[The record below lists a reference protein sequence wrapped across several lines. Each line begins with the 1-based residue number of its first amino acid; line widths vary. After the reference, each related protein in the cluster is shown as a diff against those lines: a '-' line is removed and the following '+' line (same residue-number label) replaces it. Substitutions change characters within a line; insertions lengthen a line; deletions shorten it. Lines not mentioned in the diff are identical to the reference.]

1 MAIFRKRFDLKV
13 SVYSRSSCLV
23 ALGLALPA
31 VTFAVEFNA
40 EFLNN
45 EGGAPVELKYF
56 ENGNSVSPGTY
67 SVDIHLNQIMIR
79 REDVVFSAD
88 PETGS
93 VRPIIRMGLLKEIGV
108 DIARL
113 TRDKLI
119 PANLENNTPLNVAE
133 LIPGASVEFDVN
145 SLSLL
150 VSIPQLYVQRHSRGY
165 VDPSLWDDGVTALFS
180 NYQANF
186 TRNTNFGQ
194 NSDYRYLGLRNGFNL
209 FGWRLRND
217 SSLSGGTGMRNK
229 FSSNRTYVERDIR
242 ALKGTLSL
250 GELYTSA
257 QGDAFESVRMRG
269 VQLQSDIGMLPD
281 NEISYTPVV
290 RGIAETN
297 ATVEVSQNGF
307 VIYSTNVPPGAFEIT
322 DIYPSGSNGDLE
334 VKIIEADGRQ
344 RSFKQSYSYLPVM
357 TRKGNLRYGLAA
369 GEYHNDGQPSVNLLQ
384 GSAVYGLSDRVT
396 GFGGLLAVEKYNATN
411 LGLGFNT
418 PLGGL
423 SADVTHSQSRT
434 RRGGRNQGQSLR
446 LLYSKTI
453 NATETSFTVVGYRY
467 STEGYRTL
475 SQHIDDMS
483 DESYLY
489 GSSSSRQKSR
499 IDLTVNQTLFRRSSL
514 YLTAGETT
522 YWNRPGS
529 SRRVQFGF
537 SSGIKR
543 ASYSLAVSRTQETG
557 SFGRSDT
564 QFTAAVSIPLGGSAR
579 SSQVYANAVSSQHG
593 DSSLN
598 TGISGYLD
606 EANAFNY
613 SAQANYSK
621 DGGNSGSVGL
631 GWDTSKAKLSAN
643 YSQGRD
649 NKQINLGA
657 SGSVVVHPGGS
668 DLRPAGGG
676 NVRPGGGSGGWRR
689 RPRRLLFGSH
699 RRPWL
704 CRAPLHATLS
714 LQLGEPGYQYPW
726 KRYRDQRQHANGR
739 ADPGRRGCQ
748 AFLRGVRSAGAV
760 RPEHGVWRKDSLRC
774 TGIRQGRA
782 GRGNG
787 RQPVPFA
794 GVRYRGPGAPVH
806 SLERWLLFSRLSV
819 AAQEQ
824 GPDVRTSCAQLPS
837 VLDLK
842 CPRCSRVKSKG
853 EDFSG
858 EHRARGQAAAH
869 SSSIMLNRSGVLP
882 RVSKRSNHCLAAN
895 PPAKPVRP
903 PEAPITLWQG
913 ATMDSGFRPLAAPTA
928 RTALGLPICTAISV

>member
-1 MAIFRKRFDLKV
+1 M
-13 SVYSRSSCLV
+13 

-93 VRPIIRMGLLKEIGV
+93 VRPVVRVGLLKEIGV

-119 PANLENNTPLNVAE
+119 PDNLENNTPLNVAE
-133 LIPGASVEFDVN
+133 LIPGASIEFDVN

-396 GFGGLLAVEKYNATN
+396 GFGGLLAAEKYNATN

-418 PLGGL
+418 PLGGF

-483 DESYLY
+483 EESYLY

-564 QFTAAVSIPLGGSAR
+564 QFTASVSIPLGGSAR

-657 SGSVVVHPGGS
+657 SGSVVVHSGGVTFGQPVGETFGLVEVPEVGGVGLDGYSSVRTDGRGYAVLPYMQPYRYNWVNLDTNTLGS
-668 DLRPAGGG
+668 DTEISDSTQMAVPTRGA
-676 NVRPGGGSGGWRR
+676 VI
-689 RPRRLLFGSH
+689 
-699 RRPWL
+699 
-704 CRAPLHATLS
+704 A
-714 LQLGEPGYQYPW
+714 
-726 KRYRDQRQHANGR
+726 KRFSAES
-739 ADPGRRGCQ
+739 GRR
-748 AFLRGVRSAGAV
+748 AV
-760 RPEHGVWRKDSLRC
+760 RPEHGLWRKDSLRC

-806 SLERWLLFSRLSV
+806 SLERWLLFRRLSV

-824 GPDVRTSCAQLPS
+824 GPDLRTSCAQLPS

-842 CPRCSRVKSKG
+842 CHRCSRVKSKG

>member
-1 MAIFRKRFDLKV
+1 
-13 SVYSRSSCLV
+13 
-23 ALGLALPA
+23 
-31 VTFAVEFNA
+31 
-40 EFLNN
+40 
-45 EGGAPVELKYF
+45 
-56 ENGNSVSPGTY
+56 
-67 SVDIHLNQIMIR
+67 
-79 REDVVFSAD
+79 
-88 PETGS
+88 
-93 VRPIIRMGLLKEIGV
+93 
-108 DIARL
+108 
-113 TRDKLI
+113 
-119 PANLENNTPLNVAE
+119 
-133 LIPGASVEFDVN
+133 
-145 SLSLL
+145 
-150 VSIPQLYVQRHSRGY
+150 
-165 VDPSLWDDGVTALFS
+165 
-180 NYQANF
+180 
-186 TRNTNFGQ
+186 
-194 NSDYRYLGLRNGFNL
+194 
-209 FGWRLRND
+209 
-217 SSLSGGTGMRNK
+217 
-229 FSSNRTYVERDIR
+229 
-242 ALKGTLSL
+242 
-250 GELYTSA
+250 TSA

-281 NEISYTPVV
+281 NEIIYTPVV

-396 GFGGLLAVEKYNATN
+396 GFGGLLAAEKYNATN

-418 PLGGL
+418 PLGGF

-483 DESYLY
+483 EESYLY

-564 QFTAAVSIPLGGSAR
+564 QFTASVSIPLGGSAR

-657 SGSVVVHPGGS
+657 SGSVVVHSGGVTFGQPVGETFGLVEVPEVGGVGLDGYSSVRTDGRGYAVLPYMQPYRYNWVNLDTNTLGS
-668 DLRPAGGG
+668 DTEISDSTQMAVPTRGA
-676 NVRPGGGSGGWRR
+676 VI
-689 RPRRLLFGSH
+689 
-699 RRPWL
+699 
-704 CRAPLHATLS
+704 A
-714 LQLGEPGYQYPW
+714 
-726 KRYRDQRQHANGR
+726 KRFSAES
-739 ADPGRRGCQ
+739 GRRVQ
-748 AFLRGVRSAGAV
+748 F
-760 RPEHGVWRKDSLRC
+760 D
-774 TGIRQGRA
+774 
-782 GRGNG
+782 
-787 RQPVPFA
+787 
-794 GVRYRGPGAPVH
+794 
-806 SLERWLLFSRLSV
+806 LS
-819 AAQEQ
+819 
-824 GPDVRTSCAQLPS
+824 
-837 VLDLK
+837 
-842 CPRCSRVKSKG
+842 
-853 EDFSG
+853 
-858 EHRARGQAAAH
+858 
-869 SSSIMLNRSGVLP
+869 
-882 RVSKRSNHCLAAN
+882 
-895 PPAKPVRP
+895 
-903 PEAPITLWQG
+903 
-913 ATMDSGFRPLAAPTA
+913 MDSGGKIPFGAQAY
-928 RTALGLPICTAISV
+928 

>member
-1 MAIFRKRFDLKV
+1 M
-13 SVYSRSSCLV
+13 

-40 EFLNN
+40 EFLSN

-93 VRPIIRMGLLKEIGV
+93 VRPVVRVGLLKEIGV

-119 PANLENNTPLNVAE
+119 PDNLENNTPLNVAE
-133 LIPGASVEFDVN
+133 LIPGASIEFDVN

-396 GFGGLLAVEKYNATN
+396 GFGGLLAAEKYNATN

-418 PLGGL
+418 PLGGF

-483 DESYLY
+483 EESYLY

-564 QFTAAVSIPLGGSAR
+564 QFTASVSIPLGGSAR

-657 SGSVVVHPGGS
+657 SGSVVVHSGGVTFGQPVGETFGLVEVPEVGGVGLDGYSSVRTDGRGYAVLPYMQPYRYNWVNLDTNTLGS
-668 DLRPAGGG
+668 DTEISDSTQMAVPTRGA
-676 NVRPGGGSGGWRR
+676 VI
-689 RPRRLLFGSH
+689 
-699 RRPWL
+699 
-704 CRAPLHATLS
+704 A
-714 LQLGEPGYQYPW
+714 
-726 KRYRDQRQHANGR
+726 KR
-739 ADPGRRGCQ
+739 
-748 AFLRGVRSAGAV
+748 FSAGAV
-760 RPEHGVWRKDSLRC
+760 RPEHGLWRKDSLRC

-806 SLERWLLFSRLSV
+806 SLERWLLFRRLSV

-824 GPDVRTSCAQLPS
+824 GPDLRTSCAQLPS

-842 CPRCSRVKSKG
+842 CHRCSRVKSKG

>member
-1 MAIFRKRFDLKV
+1 
-13 SVYSRSSCLV
+13 
-23 ALGLALPA
+23 
-31 VTFAVEFNA
+31 
-40 EFLNN
+40 
-45 EGGAPVELKYF
+45 
-56 ENGNSVSPGTY
+56 
-67 SVDIHLNQIMIR
+67 
-79 REDVVFSAD
+79 
-88 PETGS
+88 
-93 VRPIIRMGLLKEIGV
+93 
-108 DIARL
+108 
-113 TRDKLI
+113 
-119 PANLENNTPLNVAE
+119 
-133 LIPGASVEFDVN
+133 
-145 SLSLL
+145 
-150 VSIPQLYVQRHSRGY
+150 
-165 VDPSLWDDGVTALFS
+165 
-180 NYQANF
+180 
-186 TRNTNFGQ
+186 
-194 NSDYRYLGLRNGFNL
+194 
-209 FGWRLRND
+209 
-217 SSLSGGTGMRNK
+217 MRNK

-396 GFGGLLAVEKYNATN
+396 GFGGLLAAEKYNATN

-418 PLGGL
+418 PLGGF

-483 DESYLY
+483 EESYLY

-564 QFTAAVSIPLGGSAR
+564 QFTASVSIPLGGSAR

-657 SGSVVVHPGGS
+657 SGSVVVH
-668 DLRPAGGG
+668 
-676 NVRPGGGSGGWRR
+676 
-689 RPRRLLFGSH
+689 
-699 RRPWL
+699 
-704 CRAPLHATLS
+704 
-714 LQLGEPGYQYPW
+714 
-726 KRYRDQRQHANGR
+726 
-739 ADPGRRGCQ
+739 
-748 AFLRGVRSAGAV
+748 
-760 RPEHGVWRKDSLRC
+760 
-774 TGIRQGRA
+774 
-782 GRGNG
+782 
-787 RQPVPFA
+787 
-794 GVRYRGPGAPVH
+794 
-806 SLERWLLFSRLSV
+806 
-819 AAQEQ
+819 
-824 GPDVRTSCAQLPS
+824 
-837 VLDLK
+837 
-842 CPRCSRVKSKG
+842 
-853 EDFSG
+853 SG
-858 EHRARGQAAAH
+858 E
-869 SSSIMLNRSGVLP
+869 
-882 RVSKRSNHCLAAN
+882 
-895 PPAKPVRP
+895 
-903 PEAPITLWQG
+903 
-913 ATMDSGFRPLAAPTA
+913 
-928 RTALGLPICTAISV
+928 

>member
-1 MAIFRKRFDLKV
+1 MAIFRKKFDFEL
-13 SVYSRSSCLV
+13 SVYSRSSCLM

-93 VRPIIRMGLLKEIGV
+93 VRPVVRVGLLKEIGV

-119 PANLENNTPLNVAE
+119 PDNLENNTPLNVAE
-133 LIPGASVEFDVN
+133 LIPGASIEFDVN

-396 GFGGLLAVEKYNATN
+396 GFGGLLAAEKYNATN

-418 PLGGL
+418 PLGGF

-434 RRGGRNQGQSLR
+434 RR
-446 LLYSKTI
+446 
-453 NATETSFTVVGYRY
+453 
-467 STEGYRTL
+467 
-475 SQHIDDMS
+475 
-483 DESYLY
+483 
-489 GSSSSRQKSR
+489 
-499 IDLTVNQTLFRRSSL
+499 
-514 YLTAGETT
+514 
-522 YWNRPGS
+522 
-529 SRRVQFGF
+529 
-537 SSGIKR
+537 
-543 ASYSLAVSRTQETG
+543 
-557 SFGRSDT
+557 
-564 QFTAAVSIPLGGSAR
+564 
-579 SSQVYANAVSSQHG
+579 
-593 DSSLN
+593 
-598 TGISGYLD
+598 
-606 EANAFNY
+606 
-613 SAQANYSK
+613 
-621 DGGNSGSVGL
+621 
-631 GWDTSKAKLSAN
+631 
-643 YSQGRD
+643 
-649 NKQINLGA
+649 
-657 SGSVVVHPGGS
+657 
-668 DLRPAGGG
+668 
-676 NVRPGGGSGGWRR
+676 
-689 RPRRLLFGSH
+689 
-699 RRPWL
+699 
-704 CRAPLHATLS
+704 
-714 LQLGEPGYQYPW
+714 
-726 KRYRDQRQHANGR
+726 
-739 ADPGRRGCQ
+739 
-748 AFLRGVRSAGAV
+748 
-760 RPEHGVWRKDSLRC
+760 
-774 TGIRQGRA
+774 
-782 GRGNG
+782 
-787 RQPVPFA
+787 
-794 GVRYRGPGAPVH
+794 
-806 SLERWLLFSRLSV
+806 
-819 AAQEQ
+819 
-824 GPDVRTSCAQLPS
+824 
-837 VLDLK
+837 
-842 CPRCSRVKSKG
+842 
-853 EDFSG
+853 
-858 EHRARGQAAAH
+858 
-869 SSSIMLNRSGVLP
+869 
-882 RVSKRSNHCLAAN
+882 
-895 PPAKPVRP
+895 
-903 PEAPITLWQG
+903 
-913 ATMDSGFRPLAAPTA
+913 
-928 RTALGLPICTAISV
+928 

>member
-1 MAIFRKRFDLKV
+1 MAIFRKKFDFEL
-13 SVYSRSSCLV
+13 SVYSRSSCLM

-93 VRPIIRMGLLKEIGV
+93 VRPVVRVGLLKEIGV

-119 PANLENNTPLNVAE
+119 PDNLENNTPLNVAE
-133 LIPGASVEFDVN
+133 LIPGASIEFDVN

-396 GFGGLLAVEKYNATN
+396 GFGGLLAAEKYNATN

-418 PLGGL
+418 PLGGF

-483 DESYLY
+483 EESYLY

-564 QFTAAVSIPLGGSAR
+564 QFTASVSIPLGGSAR

-657 SGSVVVHPGGS
+657 SGSVVVHSGGVTFGQPVGETFGLVEVPEVGGVGPDGYSSVRTDGRGYAVLPYMQPYRYNWVNLDTNTLGS
-668 DLRPAGGG
+668 DTEISDSTQMAVPTRGA
-676 NVRPGGGSGGWRR
+676 VI
-689 RPRRLLFGSH
+689 
-699 RRPWL
+699 
-704 CRAPLHATLS
+704 A
-714 LQLGEPGYQYPW
+714 
-726 KRYRDQRQHANGR
+726 KRFSAES
-739 ADPGRRGCQ
+739 GRRVQ
-748 AFLRGVRSAGAV
+748 F
-760 RPEHGVWRKDSLRC
+760 D
-774 TGIRQGRA
+774 
-782 GRGNG
+782 
-787 RQPVPFA
+787 
-794 GVRYRGPGAPVH
+794 
-806 SLERWLLFSRLSV
+806 LS
-819 AAQEQ
+819 
-824 GPDVRTSCAQLPS
+824 
-837 VLDLK
+837 
-842 CPRCSRVKSKG
+842 
-853 EDFSG
+853 
-858 EHRARGQAAAH
+858 
-869 SSSIMLNRSGVLP
+869 
-882 RVSKRSNHCLAAN
+882 
-895 PPAKPVRP
+895 
-903 PEAPITLWQG
+903 
-913 ATMDSGFRPLAAPTA
+913 MDSGGKIPFGAQAYDKEERVVGMVDNLSRLLVFGIEDQGRLSIRWSDGSCSVDYQLPPRNKDLTYE
-928 RTALGLPICTAISV
+928 RVALSCRRSSI

>member
-1 MAIFRKRFDLKV
+1 MAIFRKKFDFEL
-13 SVYSRSSCLV
+13 SVYSRSSCLM

-93 VRPIIRMGLLKEIGV
+93 VRPVVRVGLLKEIGV

-119 PANLENNTPLNVAE
+119 PDNLENNTPLNVAE
-133 LIPGASVEFDVN
+133 LIPGASIEFDVN

-396 GFGGLLAVEKYNATN
+396 GFGGLLAAEKYNATN

-418 PLGGL
+418 PLGGF

-483 DESYLY
+483 EESYLY

-564 QFTAAVSIPLGGSAR
+564 QFTASVSIPLGGSAR

-657 SGSVVVHPGGS
+657 SGSVVVHSGGVTFGQPVGETFGLVEVPEVGGVGLDGYSSVRTDGRGYAVLPYMQPYRYNWVNLDTNTLGS
-668 DLRPAGGG
+668 D
-676 NVRPGGGSGGWRR
+676 
-689 RPRRLLFGSH
+689 
-699 RRPWL
+699 
-704 CRAPLHATLS
+704 T
-714 LQLGEPGYQYPW
+714 EI
-726 KRYRDQRQHANGR
+726 RQHANGR
-739 ADPGRRGCQ
+739 ADPGRRDRQ

-760 RPEHGVWRKDSLRC
+760 RPEHGLWRKDSLRC

-806 SLERWLLFSRLSV
+806 SLERWLLFRRLSV

-824 GPDVRTSCAQLPS
+824 GPDLRTSCAQLPS

-842 CPRCSRVKSKG
+842 CHRCSRVKSKG